1 MFSPPIPS
9 VGEKLMKNAFN
20 LLLLFCL
27 SVFLPFEG
35 HTLEKDTI
43 RFGVASV
50 ISPGESYSQYSALS
64 DYLGKK
70 LNMKVAFFQK
80 DSYAKMNTMIRDG
93 EVDVATVC
101 TGALLDLNEKDYK
114 VLAIPVVRGKS
125 SYHSYIIVSEKSGIK
140 SVDELKGQTFAFT
153 DSLSNSGALY
163 PTYLI
168 TKNTNQNPD
177 RYFSK
182 VYYTGNHDKSIFLVN
197 SGVVAGAAVDSLIFE
212 YFREKYPEK
221 VANIR
226 IIDVSPEFLAPP
238 IVASGKVP
246 EKLFKKMQNALTNM
260 HKDDEGRKILRGI
273 LVDMLIPP
281 DSHSLDSMIEMKKF
295 LDAHSR

>member
-163 PTYLI
+163 PAYLI

-226 IIDVSPEFLAPP
+226 IIDISPEFLAPP

-260 HKDDEGRKILRGI
+260 HKDDEGRKILGGI

>member
-1 MFSPPIPS
+1 
-9 VGEKLMKNAFN
+9 MKNTFS

-27 SVFLPFEG
+27 SIFLSSSG
-35 HTLEKDTI
+35 HALEKDTI

-70 LNMKVAFFQK
+70 LSMKVAFFQK
-80 DSYAKMNTMIRDG
+80 DSYAKMNTMIREG

-125 SYHSYIIVSEKSGIK
+125 SYNSYVIVSEKSGIK

-163 PTYLI
+163 PTYLV
-168 TKNTNQNPD
+168 TKNTGKTPE

-238 IVASGKVP
+238 IVASGKVS

-260 HKDDEGRKILRGI
+260 HKDDDGRKILGGI
-273 LVDMLIPP
+273 LVDRLIPP

>member
-1 MFSPPIPS
+1 
-9 VGEKLMKNAFN
+9 MKTAVYISFTALFIFLLSAVYANAQ
-20 LLLLFCL
+20 
-27 SVFLPFEG
+27 
-35 HTLEKDTI
+35 EKDTI
-43 RFGVASV
+43 HFGVASV

-70 LNMKVAFFQK
+70 LSMKVAFFQK
-80 DSYAKMNTMIRDG
+80 DSYAKMNSMIREG

-168 TKNTNQNPD
+168 AKNTNHNPD

-226 IIDVSPEFLAPP
+226 IIDISPEFLAPP

-246 EKLFKKMQNALTNM
+246 DKLFKRMQNVLTNM
-260 HKDDEGRKILRGI
+260 HKDDDGRKILGGI
-273 LVDMLIPP
+273 LVDRLIPP

-295 LDAHSR
+295 LDARSR